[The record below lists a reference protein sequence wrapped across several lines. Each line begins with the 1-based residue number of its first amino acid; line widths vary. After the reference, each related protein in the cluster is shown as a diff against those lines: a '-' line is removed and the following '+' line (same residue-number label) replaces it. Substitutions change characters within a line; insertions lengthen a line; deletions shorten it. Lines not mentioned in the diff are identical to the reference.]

1 MQPLGPLT
9 SDSQQVLSR
18 VSQHH
23 FRCPNLPIHG
33 DAIRPP
39 GRPISTTPS
48 QPPTKQRSAAQ
59 AGQRCRLTS
68 SFRLPAR

>member
-1 MQPLGPLT
+1 MQPLGPPT
-9 SDSQQVLSR
+9 SESQQDPLSCR
-18 VSQHH
+18 AHH
-23 FRCPNLPIHG
+23 FRCPNLPIHS